1 MPEWVSSR
9 TRRRV
14 AGTRGAVAP
23 LMVDVRRSTTADSA
37 DLQAIARKTDARLTS
52 LHARFDSVAARFDQ
66 LAAAIAE
73 QREYLERTLQR
84 LERQIAGQSPPAV
97 EPPRDAG

>member
-1 MPEWVSSR
+1 MTSP
-9 TRRRV
+9 
-14 AGTRGAVAP
+14 GTRGALAAV
-23 LMVDVRRSTTADSA
+23 MVDARRSPMADSG

-84 LERQIAGQSPPAV
+84 LERQIAGHSPPPAG
-97 EPPRDAG
+97 PPRDAD

>member
-1 MPEWVSSR
+1 
-9 TRRRV
+9 
-14 AGTRGAVAP
+14 
-23 LMVDVRRSTTADSA
+23 MVDARRSTTTDSA

-52 LHARFDSVAARFDQ
+52 LHARFDSIAARFDQ

-84 LERQIAGQSPPAV
+84 LEGQIAGYSPPPA
-97 EPPRDAG
+97 EPPREGD